1 MLWGLMGGHALLG
14 ARPSVVSLASM
25 LLWPIVILGSL
36 IAATVYFAV
45 PLDGRYA
52 ILSFIV
58 FSLCFPGT
66 SKLNE
71 RFVDVVRDVV
81 GGWTILAALLLFLG
95 YISGYL
101 NAFPKQ
107 VLVAWIVV
115 TPVALILVDQVM
127 RQIIPRFLALEN
139 QHRDAVIVG
148 MNEIGLQLA
157 RQFHNNRYLGVRV
170 VGFFD
175 DRGISRLVDT
185 DTGGHTFFGPVSA
198 LGDFARQNRAEII
211 FIALPMAKHP
221 RILRILDDLGNTTV
235 SIYFVPDVFITNR
248 IQGLTDNIDGIPIVA
263 VCETPFTGIN
273 SLIKRLSDIALAA
286 LILALVSPLMLV
298 IAAGV
303 KFSSPGPV
311 MFSQRRYGLNGEEI
325 VVYKFRT
332 MRVCEDGE
340 HVEQAMKND
349 RRTTPFGTFLRRTS
363 LDELPQ
369 FFNVLQGRMSVV
381 GPRPHAVAHNEMYRK
396 LIKGYMIRHKVKPG
410 ITGLAQVKGMR
421 GETDTVEKMKARI
434 EYDLHYLRNWS
445 LRLDL
450 YIVAKTVWVVLTRKN
465 AY

>member
-1 MLWGLMGGHALLG
+1 MLWVLREWQTLLR

-25 LLWPIVILGSL
+25 LLWPTVILSSL

-58 FSLCFPGT
+58 FSLSFPGT

-81 GGWTILAALLLFLG
+81 AGWTILAALLLFLG

-101 NAFPKQ
+101 DAFPRQ
-107 VLVAWIVV
+107 VLVAWMLG
-115 TPVALILVDQVM
+115 TPVALILVGQVM
-127 RQIIPRFLALEN
+127 RQIIPRFLALEH
-139 QHRDAVIVG
+139 QHRNAVIVG

-157 RQFHNNRYLGVRV
+157 RQFHNNHYLGVRV

-175 DRGISRLVDT
+175 DRSISRLVDT
-185 DTGGHTFFGPVSA
+185 GTGGHTFLGPVSA
-198 LGDFARQNRAEII
+198 LGDFARQHRAEII
-211 FIALPMAKHP
+211 FLALPMAKHP
-221 RILRILDDLGNTTV
+221 RILCILDDLGNTTA
-235 SIYFVPDVFITNR
+235 SIYFVPDVFVTNR

-263 VCETPFTGIN
+263 VCETPFTGVN
-273 SLIKRLSDIALAA
+273 GLIKRLSDIVLAT
-286 LILALVSPLMLV
+286 LILALISPLMLV

-303 KFSSPGPV
+303 RFSSPGPI
-311 MFSQRRYGLNGEEI
+311 MFRQRRYGLNGEDI
-325 VVYKFRT
+325 IVYKFRT
-332 MRVCEDGE
+332 MRVCEDGD
-340 HVEQAMKND
+340 HIEQAMEND
-349 RRTTPFGTFLRRTS
+349 QRTTPFGAFLRRTS

-396 LIKGYMIRHKVKPG
+396 LIKGYMVRHKVKPG
-410 ITGLAQVKGMR
+410 ITGLAQMNGMR
-421 GETDTVEKMKARI
+421 GQTDTVEKMKARI
-434 EYDLHYLRNWS
+434 AYDLHYLRNWS
-445 LRLDL
+445 LILDL
-450 YIVAKTVWVVLTRKN
+450 TIIFKTALVVLRRTN